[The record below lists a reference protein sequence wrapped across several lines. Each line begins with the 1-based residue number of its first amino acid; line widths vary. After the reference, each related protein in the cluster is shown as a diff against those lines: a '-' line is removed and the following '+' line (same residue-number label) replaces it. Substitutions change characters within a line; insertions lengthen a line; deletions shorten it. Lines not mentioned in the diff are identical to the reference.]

1 MGYGMGGY
9 GMGGPGIG
17 TYLGL
22 SLAEAFLREQ
32 QRQAFLQQQL
42 RQAQQL
48 GQDQAAIA
56 NLQQQLSE
64 QNAKVESMRS
74 QAQGQ
79 LPPGSASTMPPQAPG
94 ETEATM
100 QLKMQLL
107 EQQKEIEALRQAV
120 AK

>member
-1 MGYGMGGY
+1 
-9 GMGGPGIG
+9 
-17 TYLGL
+17 
-22 SLAEAFLREQ
+22 
-32 QRQAFLQQQL
+32 
-42 RQAQQL
+42 
-48 GQDQAAIA
+48 
-56 NLQQQLSE
+56 
-64 QNAKVESMRS
+64 MRS

-79 LPPGSASTMPPQAPG
+79 LPPGSASTMPQQAPG